1 MHSRFYSIPNKTIGR
16 KKSTERITCTQ
27 HDLGGINIGGSIHTT
42 RNAYDKKFTSI
53 CSIIRRYK
61 LLKPTCTSDYY
72 FLNFFFFKQTC
83 NRAQLVPEGWHHL
96 DFINSSAHTHEFR
109 ILLQSTVDL
118 QDCCFYNYSK
128 DNRCTYAYHF
138 TLQTVLIKFNNV
150 ISLSSG

>member
-1 MHSRFYSIPNKTIGR
+1 MEVLY
-16 KKSTERITCTQ
+16 
-27 HDLGGINIGGSIHTT
+27 HTT

-138 TLQTVLIKFNNV
+138 TLQTVLIKFNMLFHFPLANS
-150 ISLSSG
+150 IEQCLFYMFTNGHFTWYTTNMANYSESSQ